1 MILLF
6 VAHRITDA
14 TISPIPSTVATLEA
28 EKEYIISSFQS
39 SVQQI
44 VSAFST
50 AIANIESIAVSNVD
64 QAVVTLSSLLSISAQ
79 IASEIYSTLNSIA
92 SKVQTSA
99 SPQLPHP
106 TDGKASLLTFCCRH
120 L

>member
-14 TISPIPSTVATLEA
+14 TISSIPSTVATLEA
-28 EKEYIISSFQS
+28 EKESIISSFLS

-44 VSAFST
+44 APAIST
-50 AIANIESIAVSNVD
+50 ASANIKSIAVSNVD
-64 QAVVTLSSLLSISAQ
+64 QAVATLCSFLSISAQ
-79 IASEIYSTLNSIA
+79 IAGEIYLTLNSIA

-106 TDGKASLLTFCCRH
+106 ADGKASLLTFCCRY